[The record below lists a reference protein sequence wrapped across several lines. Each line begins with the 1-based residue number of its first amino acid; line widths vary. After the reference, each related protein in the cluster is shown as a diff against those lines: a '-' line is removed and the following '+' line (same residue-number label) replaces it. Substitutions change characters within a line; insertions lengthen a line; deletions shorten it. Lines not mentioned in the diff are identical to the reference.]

1 MVFLQQP
8 RYAPRW
14 RDGWFHEWNL
24 GERGIA
30 GQSGGIAREMREATR
45 MICFASFE
53 GRIGAAVTDPLH
65 GAGVSSH

>member
-14 RDGWFHEWNL
+14 RDGW
-24 GERGIA
+24 GPSGTSGKG
-30 GQSGGIAREMREATR
+30 GQVGGVAREMREATR